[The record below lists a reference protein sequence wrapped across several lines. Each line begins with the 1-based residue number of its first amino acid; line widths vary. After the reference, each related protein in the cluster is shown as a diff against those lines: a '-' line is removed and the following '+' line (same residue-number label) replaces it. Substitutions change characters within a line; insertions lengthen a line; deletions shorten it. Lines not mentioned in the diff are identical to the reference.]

1 MSLLGFG
8 VIFSQTFAKE
18 GGFMD
23 TPKRYH
29 PVLVTLHWLVALLV
43 FTDLYIGY
51 FYIRPIIMLGRGGVP
66 GTDLILKIHMAAG
79 VAILILLIVRFIIRL
94 TTRKPAS
101 ADAGSK
107 ALNVLAKVVHY
118 SLYFFVFAI
127 TVVGLIFS
135 LQVNR
140 FQVAFLGAT
149 SGPGSGFPR
158 PNLGAP
164 GAFPQPGPGTSSP
177 NFNGA
182 PGSPTAPGVR
192 PGPSGRRGGFSLLM
206 VHLYIS
212 IIVIVLLTLHIL
224 AAFYHQLLRKDRL
237 LSRMWYGQA

>member
-1 MSLLGFG
+1 MN
-8 VIFSQTFAKE
+8 
-18 GGFMD
+18 

-43 FTDLYIGY
+43 FMDLYIGY
-51 FYIRPIIMLGRGGVP
+51 FYIRPIIMLGKGGVP
-66 GTDLILKIHMAAG
+66 GTDQILKIHMAAG
-79 VAILILLIVRFIIRL
+79 VAILVLLIIRFIIRL
-94 TTRKPAS
+94 TTRKPAP
-101 ADAGSK
+101 ADAGFK
-107 ALNVLAKVVHY
+107 ALNILARVVHY

-149 SGPGSGFPR
+149 SSGPSGGFPR
-158 PNLGAP
+158 PGLGTP
-164 GAFPQPGPGTSSP
+164 GAFPQPGPGTPSP

-182 PGSPTAPGVR
+182 PGSPATPGVR
-192 PGPSGRRGGFSLLM
+192 PGPSGRRGGISLLLI
-206 VHLYIS
+206 HFYIS
-212 IIVIVLLTLHIL
+212 IIVIALLTLHIL
-224 AAFYHQLLRKDRL
+224 AAIYHQLFRKDRL

>member
-1 MSLLGFG
+1 
-8 VIFSQTFAKE
+8 
-18 GGFMD
+18 MD

-51 FYIRPIIMLGRGGVP
+51 FYIRPIIMVGRGGVP

-79 VAILILLIVRFIIRL
+79 VAILVFLIIRFIIRL
-94 TTRKPAS
+94 TTRKPAP
-101 ADAGSK
+101 ADAGFK
-107 ALNVLAKVVHY
+107 ALNILAKVVHY
-118 SLYFFVFAI
+118 SLYLFVFAI

-149 SGPGSGFPR
+149 SGPGSGFSR
-158 PNLGAP
+158 PSVGTP
-164 GAFPQPGPGTSSP
+164 GAFPQAGPGTPSP

-182 PGSPTAPGVR
+182 PGSPAAPGFR
-192 PGPSGRRGGFSLLM
+192 PGSGGRRGGISLLM
-206 VHLYIS
+206 LHLYIS
-212 IIVIVLLTLHIL
+212 IILIVLLTLHIL
-224 AAFYHQLLRKDRL
+224 AAFYHQFIRRDRL

>member
-1 MSLLGFG
+1 
-8 VIFSQTFAKE
+8 
-18 GGFMD
+18 MD

-43 FTDLYIGY
+43 FTDFYIGY
-51 FYIRPIIMLGRGGVP
+51 FYIRPIIMLGKGGVP

-79 VAILILLIVRFIIRL
+79 VAILVFLVIRFIIRL
-94 TTRKPAS
+94 TTRKPAP
-101 ADAGSK
+101 ADAGFK
-107 ALNVLAKVVHY
+107 ALNILARVVHY

-149 SGPGSGFPR
+149 SGPGSGFSR
-158 PNLGAP
+158 PSVGTP
-164 GAFPQPGPGTSSP
+164 GTFPQPGPGTPSP

-182 PGSPTAPGVR
+182 PGSPAAPGVR
-192 PGPSGRRGGFSLLM
+192 PGPSGRRGGFNLLM
-206 VHLYIS
+206 LHLYIS
-212 IIVIVLLTLHIL
+212 IILIALLTLHIL
-224 AAFYHQLLRKDRL
+224 AAFYHQFIRRDRL

>member
-1 MSLLGFG
+1 
-8 VIFSQTFAKE
+8 
-18 GGFMD
+18 MD
-23 TPKRYH
+23 KPKRYH
-29 PVLVTLHWLVALLV
+29 PALVTLHWLVALLV
-43 FTDLYIGY
+43 FTDLCIGY
-51 FYIRPIIMLGRGGVP
+51 FYIRPIIMRGRGGVP

-79 VAILILLIVRFIIRL
+79 IAILIFLIIRFIIRL

-135 LQVNR
+135 LQINR

-149 SGPGSGFPR
+149 SGPSFGPGGGFPR
-158 PNLGAP
+158 PSLGTP
-164 GAFPQPGPGTSSP
+164 GAFPQPGPGTPSP
-177 NFNGA
+177 NSNGA
-182 PGSPTAPGVR
+182 PGSPAAPGVR
-192 PGPSGRRGGFSLLM
+192 PGPGGRRGGINLLII
-206 VHLYIS
+206 HLYIS
-212 IIVIVLLTLHIL
+212 IILIVLLTLHIL
-224 AAFYHQLLRKDRL
+224 AAFYHQLIRKDRL